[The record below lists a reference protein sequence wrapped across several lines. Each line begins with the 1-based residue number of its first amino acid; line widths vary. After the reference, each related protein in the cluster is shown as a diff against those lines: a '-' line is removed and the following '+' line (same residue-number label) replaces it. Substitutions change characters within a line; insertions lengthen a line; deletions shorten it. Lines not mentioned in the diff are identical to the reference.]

1 MIKHVETERFDEEI
15 KEGVTLVDFY
25 ADWCGPCKMMAPIL
39 EDLEKKKEDIKII
52 KVNVDVQSDLGRIFN
67 IMSIPTLILFKEG
80 RVVSKNTGFMS
91 MDMITDCKDQN
102 K

>member
-1 MIKHVETERFDEEI
+1 MIKHVETEQFDEEI

-91 MDMITDCKDQN
+91 MDMLTDWIDQN